1 LSFNLC
7 IFKGDRCVVCNAPQI
22 NARQICGSW
31 KPGIGDHIAAG
42 LDAIGI
48 TKERVAAVLGDC
60 GCEQRQ
66 QLLNELG
73 NRIGIGTPPRQPSA

>member
-1 LSFNLC
+1 
-7 IFKGDRCVVCNAPQI
+7 VCNAPRI
-22 NARQICGSW
+22 NSRQICGSW
-31 KPGIGDHIAAG
+31 KPGIGDHVAAG

-73 NRIGIGTPPRQPSA
+73 NKFGIGTPPQSPSA